1 MVSNT
6 VDVMATYEQMESKCL
21 VLFNCVLVA

>member
-6 VDVMATYEQMESKCL
+6 VDVMTTYKQTESNCL

>member
-6 VDVMATYEQMESKCL
+6 VNVMAICKQIESNCL